1 MSNMKFDTAVI
12 KFAQPEDFPVLKLY
26 TAGRANRA
34 HLEQDANGR
43 LSLYFR
49 GLHYRVDDYVPN
61 ALFGIRSICQASALV
76 NSYVGR
82 CSGTMG
88 TKKTS
93 RQRWPASS

>member
-61 ALFGIRSICQASALV
+61 ALFGIRSILPSVSAGEFV
-76 NSYVGR
+76 
-82 CSGTMG
+82 C
-88 TKKTS
+88 
-93 RQRWPASS
+93 RQMLRNYGYQEDESPALAR

>member
-49 GLHYRVDDYVPN
+49 GLHYRVD
-61 ALFGIRSICQASALV
+61 
-76 NSYVGR
+76 
-82 CSGTMG
+82 
-88 TKKTS
+88 
-93 RQRWPASS
+93 